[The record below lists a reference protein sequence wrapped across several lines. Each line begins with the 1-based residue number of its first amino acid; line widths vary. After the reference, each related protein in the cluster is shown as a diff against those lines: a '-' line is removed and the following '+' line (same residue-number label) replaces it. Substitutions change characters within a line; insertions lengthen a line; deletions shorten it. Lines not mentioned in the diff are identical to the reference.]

1 MHTTSL
7 NVSHVHAICPS
18 VCYNSVVRLFYSVI
32 VLYGAC
38 PVLFTYR
45 SMDTTTHRIAHFRD
59 PLKCAI
65 RYASRSI
72 YITLNENHDAPYRA
86 FQGPPEMRDTVSVP
100 FHSLT
105 AQWTPRRTV
114 SRISGTPGNARY
126 GACPVLFTYRSMDTT
141 THRIVHFRGSRK
153 CAIRCASRSIYLTLN
168 ESHDEPY
175 RAFQGPPEMRDTV
188 RVPFCSSTTDD
199 NHNAPHRAFPGVP
212 EMCDTVRVLFY
223 STTAQ

>member
-32 VLYGAC
+32 VL
-38 PVLFTYR
+38 
-45 SMDTTTHRIAHFRD
+45 
-59 PLKCAI
+59 
-65 RYASRSI
+65 
-72 YITLNENHDAPYRA
+72 
-86 FQGPPEMRDTVSVP
+86 
-100 FHSLT
+100 
-105 AQWTPRRTV
+105 
-114 SRISGTPGNARY
+114 Y